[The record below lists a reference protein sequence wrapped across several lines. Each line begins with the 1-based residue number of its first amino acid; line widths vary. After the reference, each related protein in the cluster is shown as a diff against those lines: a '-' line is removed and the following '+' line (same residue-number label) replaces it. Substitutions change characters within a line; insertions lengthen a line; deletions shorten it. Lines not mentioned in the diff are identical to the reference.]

1 MRPRLGIES
10 SWWAGGRQGSG
21 GQLGTRQPSALAS
34 RGHSNHSVSGE
45 QQLCR
50 HCLSVQLLPDAGS
63 IIVHLA
69 SFPFLRCFFLI
80 SFFLILP
87 SQNGFSWWMKQFNF
101 EALKK
106 VTIFCLYSLLF
117 KITWLLFSKW
127 CIISEISHLY
137 SFLHNI
143 DHLPQLKK
151 VTILSTCG

>member
-21 GQLGTRQPSALAS
+21 GQLGTRQPSALSPGS

-50 HCLSVQLLPDAGS
+50 HCLSGQLLPDAGS

-87 SQNGFSWWMKQFNF
+87 SQNGFSCSKLLIIYYYSQNDVSFPKYRIF
-101 EALKK
+101 IPSFTTL
-106 VTIFCLYSLLF
+106 TIFLNLR
-117 KITWLLFSKW
+117 KW
-127 CIISEISHLY
+127 PFY
-137 SFLHNI
+137 LHVVKWINR
-143 DHLPQLKK
+143 K
-151 VTILSTCG
+151 